1 MKDFFLFVILLTK
14 FVKFL
19 FVFTNCDE
27 QLGIGLLSRE
37 KLMNHL
43 LNIAVTGGSSN
54 FLKSLFKMPILGHF
68 VIHLLFQ
75 ELTPKFLHLEV
86 SACSNLTLI
95 PILVSCRFSNLLL
108 FLYSIDSFLERLL
121 FVLYAVLK
129 TDDSLIP
136 FLLLVL
142 DVLH

>member
-1 MKDFFLFVILLTK
+1 M
-14 FVKFL
+14 
-19 FVFTNCDE
+19 
-27 QLGIGLLSRE
+27 S
-37 KLMNHL
+37 
-43 LNIAVTGGSSN
+43 
-54 FLKSLFKMPILGHF
+54 ILGHF

-86 SACSNLTLI
+86 STCSNLTLI

-129 TDDSLIP
+129 ADDSLVP

>member
-1 MKDFFLFVILLTK
+1 MKNFFLFVILLTK

-37 KLMNHL
+37 ELMNHL

-54 FLKSLFKMPILGHF
+54 FLKSLFKMSILGHF

-86 SACSNLTLI
+86 STCSNLSLI

-129 TDDSLIP
+129 TDDSLVP